1 MVVHLLFIGKNVAAI
16 LGWTGTISY
25 LLAYLLLS
33 LNKIRSNQKLY
44 HFLNIIGAVG
54 LTVNAF
60 FFQDYPNVAVNI
72 AWGAIAL
79 SAIFFFTK
87 RKQN

>member
-1 MVVHLLFIGKNVAAI
+1 MAAI

-33 LNKIRSNQKLY
+33 LNKLKSSQKIY

-54 LTVNAF
+54 LTMNAF
-60 FFQDYPNVAVNI
+60 FFRDYPNVAVNL
-72 AWGAIAL
+72 AWGIIAL
-79 SAIFFFTK
+79 SAVIFFTK
-87 RKQN
+87 QKQN